1 MINVS
6 NYFVTSKATFQEVA
20 PKIVEQLLKSLA
32 IEISAETD
40 ITSGSTM
47 YYLKEQPSAQ
57 TVVLNG
63 KTWTLNFVS
72 VSKWGSVS
80 VYFTDGDRLLR
91 ISDHWSK
98 GSLINNCGNIRNC
111 YWGFKKARNSKRIAW
126 QGRSLQAGMVA
137 FSNMQPC

>member
-6 NYFVTSKATFQEVA
+6 NYFVASKATFQEVA
-20 PKIVEQLLKSLA
+20 PKIVEHLLESLS
-32 IEISAETD
+32 IEIPAETD
-40 ITSGSTM
+40 VTSGNTV
-47 YYLKEQPSAQ
+47 YYLKEQPSSQ
-57 TVVLNG
+57 DIMMNG

-72 VSKWGSVS
+72 VSRWGSVS

-98 GSLINNCGNIRNC
+98 GSMINNCGNIRNC
-111 YWGFKKARNSKRIAW
+111 YWSFKKARNSKLIAW
-126 QGRSLQAGMVA
+126 RGRSLQAGIVA